1 MIENNKLKVLCIG
14 AGAIGTYVGGS
25 LAIAGHEVHFV
36 DRPETLNRI
45 QINGIE
51 LHLTTGIH
59 NFKPNYLW
67 DTVSEA
73 ISNYEYNFSILAVK
87 SYDTDSVIENWNE
100 FSKKIPPVVCFQN
113 GVENELKI
121 SQIIGNEKTISGTI
135 TTAIGRIENGIVVE
149 KLRGIGIENKNS
161 LSSLI
166 INALNQAG
174 LNAVT
179 FENPDDMKWSKLL
192 TNVTTNA
199 SCAILNMTPEEILN
213 NPALF
218 KIEIKQLR
226 EVLKVM
232 QAKKIRVVDLPGTP
246 VKLFALVIRHF
257 PLWISRMVLKKSISK
272 GRGGKMPS
280 FYLDLVSGR
289 MKSEVDYLNGAVV
302 RHGENVG
309 IHTPVNK
316 ILNET
321 LMKLTNNKVQTTEFD
336 HQTEKYLN
344 LFA

>member
-45 QINGIE
+45 RENGID

-59 NFKPNYLW
+59 NLKPNDLW
-67 DTVSEA
+67 DSIGEA
-73 ISNYEYNFSILAVK
+73 ISNFEFNFSILAVK
-87 SYDTDSVIENWNE
+87 SYDTDSVIENWNDVAE
-100 FSKKIPPVVCFQN
+100 KIPPVVCFQN

-135 TTAIGRIENGIVVE
+135 TTAIGRIENGIIVE
-149 KLRGIGIENKNS
+149 KLRGIGIEEKNS

-174 LNAVT
+174 LNAVS
-179 FENPDDMKWSKLL
+179 FENSADMKWSKLL

-218 KIEIKQLR
+218 KIEIEQLR

-232 QAKKIRVVDLPGTP
+232 RAKEIRVVDLPGTP

-257 PLWISRMVLKKSISK
+257 PLWIARIVLKNSISK